1 MSDDRRPPKDI
12 YTTADEIAD
21 RAYEMLRE
29 RGSRTFCAAD
39 YWRIAEAELLERG
52 ATKAIHAVDARKRRR
67 KDC

>member
-12 YTTADEIAD
+12 YPTADEIAD
-21 RAYEMLRE
+21 RAYEMVRE
-29 RGSRTFCAAD
+29 RGSRTFGAAD